1 MFEVRLLEVSIG
13 VNEVQLWDK
22 YTGAFIGAG
31 AVSKAVLSEQDIAEA
46 QERILENWYGAV

>member
-1 MFEVRLLEVSIG
+1 MFEVKLLEVSIG